1 MIVGGRGGGRKGRG
15 ASRTV
20 WSTVD
25 VAVSIRIRL
34 IGKVFQFSLAEFD
47 DGVEGILFCDEPDGD
62 PLFARLGVVEGV
74 RGVVKYPEEVGKVV
88 GRDIIEDEGGGKGFP
103 GRVKGGVIAIFK
115 PSSKHKG
122 IPFEEVTV
130 DAERNVLY
138 NEVEVSA
145 REPVGRMT
153 GYFGESWS
161 YGHGG

>member
-1 MIVGGRGGGRKGRG
+1 MVVGGRSGRRKGRG
-15 ASRTV
+15 AFRTI

-25 VAVSIRIRL
+25 VAVGIRIGL
-34 IGKVFQFSLAEFD
+34 VGEVFQFSLAEFD
-47 DGVEGILFCDEPDGD
+47 NRVEGVFFGDKPDGD
-62 PLFARLGVVEGV
+62 PLFARFGIVEGV
-74 RGVVKYPEEVGKVV
+74 RGIVKYPDEVVKVF
-88 GRDIIEDEGGGKGFP
+88 GRDVVEDEGGGKGFP
-103 GRVKGGVIAIFK
+103 ARVEGGIIAIFK

-122 IPFEEVTV
+122 ISFEEVAV
-130 DAERNVLY
+130 DAERDVLY